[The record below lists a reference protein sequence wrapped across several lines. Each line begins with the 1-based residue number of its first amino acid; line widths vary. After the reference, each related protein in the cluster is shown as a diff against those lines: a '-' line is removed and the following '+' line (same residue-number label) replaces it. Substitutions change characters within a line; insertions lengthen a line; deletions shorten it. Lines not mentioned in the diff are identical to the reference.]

1 MERNIIETADGSKTL
16 YLPEMNEQYHSVNG
30 AVTESNYVY
39 IEKGFLFHEI
49 PEPVVFEV
57 GFGTGLNALLTAVQA
72 EKLKRKTT
80 YFTIEKFPLE
90 DELISKLKYGESISE
105 EAISLFNKIHSC
117 EWNKTAQVSPFFF
130 IHKIKAGL
138 IEFNFETDTSFDII
152 YFDAFGPDKQPEMWS
167 PEIFQKIYNQCSPGA
182 VFVTYSA
189 KGEIR
194 RQLGRTGFEMER
206 LPGPP
211 GKKEMLRG
219 IKKDSS
225 N

>member
-39 IEKGFLFHEI
+39 LEKGFIFHQK

-57 GFGTGLNALLTAVQA
+57 GFGTGLNSLLTAVQA

-90 DELISKLKYGESISE
+90 DELISKLKYGEFISE
-105 EAISLFNKIHSC
+105 GAISLFNKIHAC
-117 EWNKTAQVSPFFF
+117 EWNKTVQISPFFL

-138 IEFNFETDTSFDII
+138 IEFNFEKDTLFDII

-211 GKKEMLRG
+211 GKKQMLRG
-219 IKKDSS
+219 IKKISS
-225 N
+225 D